1 MVAGIDGCQ
10 VHSWS
15 LQLIRVTSCPLT
27 AVASFSCENDSHNND
42 NNNKNNDNDNNYS
55 DSSDN
60 SNNVLPFQSC
70 NDDSCGLAILW
81 KEKKILHFS
90 SITTGAS

>member
-15 LQLIRVTSCPLT
+15 LQLIRVTSCPLRAAMVA
-27 AVASFSCENDSHNND
+27 AVASFSCENDSHNDD
-42 NNNKNNDNDNNYS
+42 NNNNNNDNDNNYS

-70 NDDSCGLAILW
+70 NDESCGLAIL
-81 KEKKILHFS
+81 
-90 SITTGAS
+90 